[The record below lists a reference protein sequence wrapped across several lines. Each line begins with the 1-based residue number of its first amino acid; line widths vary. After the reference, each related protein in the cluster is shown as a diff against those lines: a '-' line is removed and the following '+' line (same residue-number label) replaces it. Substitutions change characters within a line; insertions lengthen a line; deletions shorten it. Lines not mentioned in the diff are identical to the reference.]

1 MFLFDNFHKGPMG
14 ALVFAGMLLAAQPH
28 AKADDDV
35 WSYKDWSV
43 SKQVQ
48 EGVQDTSITCTMQP
62 DNMTGI
68 LQMSISHL
76 NRDAGPPYFYPAITL
91 FKGLGEDGQPMG
103 VGPDDT
109 KSTWTFDG
117 KDTIDV
123 NLEWDF
129 KDSQNTFAVP
139 STDSQELLS
148 GMAKGSTL
156 VLNTPLFGDQTV
168 SLSGFAAVYGKMAD
182 WCGFSTEGVL
192 KSR

>member
-1 MFLFDNFHKGPMG
+1 MLVAF
-14 ALVFAGMLLAAQPH
+14 ALLVAH
-28 AKADDDV
+28 TDAKADDDT

-48 EGVQDTSITCTMQP
+48 DGAQDTSITCTMQP
-62 DNMTGI
+62 GNMTGI

-76 NRDAGPPYFYPAITL
+76 NRDAGPPYFYPTMTF

-109 KSTWTFDG
+109 KSTWAFDG

-129 KDSQNTFAVP
+129 SDSQNTFAVP
-139 STDSQELLS
+139 SADSQKLLA
-148 GMAKGSTL
+148 GMAKGSAL

-182 WCGFSTEGVL
+182 WCSFSTEGVL

>member
-1 MFLFDNFHKGPMG
+1 MCSIRDFHKGIVS
-14 ALVFAGMLLAAQPH
+14 ALLVGFILVAAH
-28 AKADDDV
+28 TDAKADDT

-48 EGVQDTSITCTMQP
+48 EGVQGTSIICTMQP

-68 LQMSISHL
+68 LQMSISHSSL
-76 NRDAGPPYFYPAITL
+76 DAGPPESYPAMTF
-91 FKGLGEDGQPMG
+91 FKGLGEDGQPMALA
-103 VGPDDT
+103 PDDLQA
-109 KSTWTFDG
+109 SWAFDG
-117 KDTIDV
+117 KDTIAV

-129 KDSQNTFAVP
+129 KNNQNTFAVP
-139 STDSQELLS
+139 STDSQELLA

-156 VLNTPLFGDQTV
+156 VLNTPLFGDQKV

-192 KSR
+192 